1 MQNKRLEKLSNHN
14 LNDLAYNLIKED
26 IISCELLPGTL
37 ISEGLLIERYG
48 LSKSPTR
55 SALIRLK
62 QEGLITSGG
71 QRGSVVSRIMIS
83 DVQEIFQL
91 RLLIE
96 VTVARLAA
104 GKVNVKELR
113 ALNKEI
119 HTIFKSNKKSKMA
132 EYVRANRKL
141 HKYVAES
148 SGNQRLAVLSIN
160 LMEQHERIIH
170 LGFAKQN
177 RRQDFIHFH
186 DEFVDALINGD
197 SKLAARLVET
207 SLIKG
212 QEKVMR
218 SLIMGAT
225 SQISEVGKKLSLE

>member
-1 MQNKRLEKLSNHN
+1 
-14 LNDLAYNLIKED
+14 
-26 IISCELLPGTL
+26 
-37 ISEGLLIERYG
+37 
-48 LSKSPTR
+48 
-55 SALIRLK
+55 
-62 QEGLITSGG
+62 
-71 QRGSVVSRIMIS
+71 MIS

-113 ALNKEI
+113 ALNKGI

-132 EYVRANRKL
+132 EYLRANRKL

-148 SGNQRLAVLSIN
+148 SGNQRLADLSIN

-170 LGFAKQN
+170 LGFVKQN

-225 SQISEVGKKLSLE
+225 SQIYEVGKKLSLE